1 MQVIV
6 WIVII
11 LVAILLI
18 WLLRKWIKRLIFI
31 IILLALAFFI
41 YGIFNPS
48 GASRLWYNVRTF
60 PQRVSSWISDKAF
73 IDYDSYRLD
82 ISSVWAIWEDD
93 DNNNAGV
100 DSVRK
105 VTQSDKNV
113 NNDEVLSDKWDE
125 KDLKDKTVQSFAGIT
140 PTILELDWLKNSN
153 LDKNEV
159 VTWYSKMDVLWIIGK
174 YIENNLDDDTDILVT
189 IEYEND
195 YNNPNKIVL
204 QTQGK
209 NWWKFHFVSIPRL
222 SVKKVLNWLRN
233 SKIETVKVVTWET
246 EKLQEDT
253 EESQEKSTSLEKR
266 DVNKFT
272 SNNTTYN
279 NTTYNGLT
287 QNEIREAEEMFSIL
301 F

>member
-1 MQVIV
+1 M
-6 WIVII
+6 
-11 LVAILLI
+11 
-18 WLLRKWIKRLIFI
+18 
-31 IILLALAFFI
+31 
-41 YGIFNPS
+41 
-48 GASRLWYNVRTF
+48 
-60 PQRVSSWISDKAF
+60 SSWISDKAF